1 MNKSTTK
8 CCFFVWQVLMSNIII
23 IRYFLELN
31 IFLLAQNV
39 AQGSASHS
47 TFENYKPQVSQQSET
62 EVLCKDNEVL

>member
-1 MNKSTTK
+1 
-8 CCFFVWQVLMSNIII
+8 MSNIII

-39 AQGSASHS
+39 AQGFASHS

-62 EVLCKDNEVL
+62 EVLCKDNEVLWGL

>member
-1 MNKSTTK
+1 
-8 CCFFVWQVLMSNIII
+8 MSNIII

-62 EVLCKDNEVL
+62 EVLCKDNDVL